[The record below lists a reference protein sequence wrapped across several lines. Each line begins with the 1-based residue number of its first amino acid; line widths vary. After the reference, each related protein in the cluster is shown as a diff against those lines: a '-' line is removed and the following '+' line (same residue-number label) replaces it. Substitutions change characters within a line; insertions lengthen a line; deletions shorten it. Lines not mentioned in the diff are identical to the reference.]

1 VKTILNKTTRPIK
14 VPLPLGKTLR
24 LGPHKSGKIGTKAVD
39 HPPLAKLVAAGDLE
53 IIGDGSQVDPHKSPS
68 GSLRTS
74 NQSNHPG
81 MNSHR
86 SGDR

>member
-1 VKTILNKTTRPIK
+1 MKTILNKTTRPIK
-14 VPLPLGKTLR
+14 VPLPLGKSLH
-24 LGPHKSGKIGTKAVD
+24 LGPRKSGEIATKAVD

-53 IIGDGSQVDPHKSPS
+53 IIGDGSQVDSHKASS

-74 NQSNHPG
+74 NQSKHPG
-81 MNSHR
+81 VSSHR